1 MNKIIFILSVLIYT
15 QLSYSQKRE
24 TFNEVD
30 QSLLVSKIGQSL
42 IQNYI
47 FEELALEMKE
57 SIDKQY
63 KSKVYSKIVDP
74 VQFAAIINKSL
85 NEVYVDKHLYV
96 EYNPMLATAL
106 IESDKEEQ
114 EEKEEEDAICTYR
127 AINYGCSTVEILY
140 GNIGYLNLTSFVS
153 DNEEGFK
160 TIASAFTFLQY
171 TNALIIDLRTNTGGS
186 PDAVAA
192 ISSFFFEKK
201 VHLNDSFDRS
211 LNKLTEYWTMPE
223 KANVILTIPIYI
235 LVSDKTFSAA
245 EEFAY
250 NLQKLSR
257 ATIVGERTAGGAHN
271 TFVKPLSNDFVMYI
285 PYGRAINPITKTNWE
300 KVGVQPDIEVASES
314 ALEIATTKIIENLLL
329 TTTDE
334 DELFNLTWQ
343 LDLLKAKYSLLHF
356 DVETLNKYAGV
367 YDDKIITLE
376 KGKLFYQR
384 IGKPKFELEPMKSN
398 FMKPKGN
405 NYFKIEFVA
414 DSTKNIQ
421 HIIVYYKDNRQEKS
435 SRK

>member
-1 MNKIIFILSVLIYT
+1 MLLYT
-15 QLSYSQKRE
+15 QLNYSQKKE

-30 QSLLVSKIGQSL
+30 KSLLLSNIGQSL
-42 IQNYI
+42 MQNYI
-47 FEELALEMKE
+47 FEELAFKMKE
-57 SIDKQY
+57 RIDKQD

-74 VQFAAIINKSL
+74 VKFADMINKSL
-85 NEVYVDKHLYV
+85 NEIYFDKHLYV
-96 EYNPMLATAL
+96 QYNPMLATEL
-106 IESDKEEQ
+106 IESEKEEQ
-114 EEKEEEDAICTYR
+114 EEEDSTSTYR
-127 AINYGCSTVEILY
+127 EINYGFSRVEILY

-153 DNEEGFK
+153 DGEEGLK
-160 TIASAFTFLQY
+160 TIESALTFLQY

-192 ISSFFFEKK
+192 ISSFFFANK

-211 LNKLTEYWTMPE
+211 LHRLTEYWTMPE
-223 KANVILTIPIYI
+223 KANLTLTIPIYI

-257 ATIVGERTAGGAHN
+257 AIIVGERTAGGAHN
-271 TFVKPLSNDFVMYI
+271 TFVKPISADFVIYI

-300 KVGVQPDIEVASES
+300 TVGVQPDIEVASES
-314 ALEIATTKIIENLLL
+314 ALAVATTKIVENLLH
-329 TTTDE
+329 TTTNE
-334 DELFNLTWQ
+334 DEKFNLNWQ
-343 LDLLKAKYSLLHF
+343 LDLLKAKYNLLNF
-356 DVETLNKYAGV
+356 DVETLNSYVGV

-414 DSTKNIQ
+414 DANKNIQ

-435 SRK
+435 IKKDPSR